1 MMLPVATRKS
11 AFIAGASLS
20 ALIYLL
26 GALHARGVIPYDPEG
41 PELFPFVLTYFFI
54 SALVFVI
61 DVRTFAPKELKTRI
75 PGVYFPTNRE
85 GINFM
90 FSVWGRML
98 LWFLGAALAG
108 LVLALV
114 QRITG

>member
-1 MMLPVATRKS
+1 MTLPVATRWS

-26 GALHARGVIPYDPEG
+26 GVLHARGVIPYDPEG
-41 PELFPFVLTYFFI
+41 PQLFPFVLAYFFI

-61 DVRTFAPKELKTRI
+61 DVRSLAPKQLKTRI

-98 LWFLGAALAG
+98 LWFLGAASAG
-108 LVLALV
+108 GVLALV
-114 QRITG
+114 QVIAR